1 MKVKAFYNLDVGT
14 KEWKDSQRE
23 CEIQIVPCET
33 MLAHGTL
40 VQAKCSVVKM
50 MRRGVWLY
58 NASPRVPNWHKANG
72 IQYGIVLSYGQSKAE
87 QNQAGWHRAIEKSMA
102 HALAYGSGAI
112 KVAQQGE
119 IGEVDNVRLVTYGK
133 AEVWDEYSTFDPKD
147 FIDLKREPWRKR

>member
-87 QNQAGWHRAIEKSMA
+87 QNQAGWHRDMA
-102 HALAYGSGAI
+102 KKTALAMAYGSGAI
-112 KVAQQGE
+112 KVEQGE
-119 IGEVDNVRLVTYGK
+119 IGEVDNVRLVTYGE
-133 AEVWDEYSTFDPKD
+133 AEVWEEAAVFDQAA
-147 FIDLKREPWRKR
+147 FLDLKREPWRKR